1 MSDFFN
7 EMVEI
12 LGPYIDTNTG
22 ASRDEWNYGNY
33 IEFPD
38 DISDDQIELLLD
50 YFGLT
55 IPFGETISFEETL
68 REYLKG
74 VYDVSDDMLDSL
86 NYICADYHF
95 PNLDDD
101 VIRDSVINLLIDSGA
116 PIGRIFY
123 EDAGEVPEEYSYWN
137 NSDQMY
143 WNDSDDLLDQYSIEF
158 VSYKEEID
166 LIRKKVAENDDS
178 LIKKSLILAAFVYT
192 ESFVRSKII
201 SLLPDLDTCGDV
213 ITRNIL
219 KKYFDDK
226 LGKTAGRKELYKQ
239 YFGNSQIEDE
249 LKKLSDIP
257 HVKLRNILAH
267 DISTS
272 EVTGSIIRYS
282 FIDNS
287 RQGSITS
294 VEKDIDELLSELI
307 DFSETLENAI
317 DR

>member
-12 LGPYIDTNTG
+12 LDPYIGTNTG

-38 DISDDQIELLLD
+38 DISDDQIESLLD

-55 IPFGETISFEETL
+55 IPFGETISFEEAL
-68 REYLKG
+68 RGYLKG

-86 NYICADYHF
+86 NYRSANCHF
-95 PNLDDD
+95 PDLDDD

-116 PIGRIFY
+116 PIGKTCD

-158 VSYKEEID
+158 VNYKEEID

-287 RQGSITS
+287 RQGSITNE
-294 VEKDIDELLSELI
+294 EKDIDELLSELI
-307 DFSETLENAI
+307 DFSKTLENAI

>member
-12 LGPYIDTNTG
+12 LAPHIDTNTG
-22 ASRDEWNYGNY
+22 ASRDEWDYGNY
-33 IEFPD
+33 IEFPV

-86 NYICADYHF
+86 NYRGANCHF

-116 PIGRIFY
+116 PIGQTCY
-123 EDAGEVPEEYSYWN
+123 EDAGEVPEEYSYWS

-143 WNDSDDLLDQYSIEF
+143 WNDSNDLLDQYSIEF
-158 VSYKEEID
+158 VGYKKEID
-166 LIRKKVAENDDS
+166 LIREKVVENDDS

-192 ESFVRSKII
+192 ESFVKSKII
-201 SLLPDLDTCGDV
+201 SLLPDLDSNVDA
-213 ITRNIL
+213 ITRDIL

-226 LGKTAGRKELYKQ
+226 LEKTAGRKELYKQ
-239 YFGNSQIEDE
+239 YFGNSQTVVE
-249 LKKLSDIP
+249 LKRLSDIP

-272 EVTGSIIRYS
+272 EVIGSRIRYS

-287 RQGSITS
+287 RQGNITE
-294 VEKDIDELLSELI
+294 VETEINELLEELI
-307 DFSETLENAI
+307 TFSENLENTI
-317 DR
+317 VQ